1 MSEYFEARGVSE
13 ETYENAVLAP
23 YFEEIFQSLKPNARI
38 LDFGCGFG
46 QTLQAI
52 KNKSFAWN
60 KQLGGGAIPL

>member
-1 MSEYFEARGVSE
+1 MSEYFEARGISE

-23 YFEEIFQSLKPNARI
+23 YFEEILKSLKPQARI

-52 KNKSFAWN
+52 KNKSLTENSNW
-60 KQLGGGAIPL
+60 GGGIL